1 MSSTPKG
8 TENDYNSPGFWSDK
22 TESWHDFM
30 PGVRRRILVNNSG
43 ATVALYKLNGGAE
56 VPLHSHPQAQYGVCL
71 EGSGVFTVG
80 EKTWKMKKG
89 DSYYIP
95 PSVTHGLKIE
105 PGRRH
110 DARGVLHAD
119 PQGLHQR
126 HPAGR
131 RALSVRR

>member
-1 MSSTPKG
+1 MSNTPKG

-43 ATVALYKLNGGAE
+43 ATAALYKLNGGAE

-80 EKTWKMKKG
+80 QKAWKMKKG

-105 PGRRH
+105 PNADTTLVEFFTPIRR
-110 DARGVLHAD
+110 DFIKDTLAAD
-119 PQGLHQR
+119 GP
-126 HPAGR
+126 
-131 RALSVRR
+131 